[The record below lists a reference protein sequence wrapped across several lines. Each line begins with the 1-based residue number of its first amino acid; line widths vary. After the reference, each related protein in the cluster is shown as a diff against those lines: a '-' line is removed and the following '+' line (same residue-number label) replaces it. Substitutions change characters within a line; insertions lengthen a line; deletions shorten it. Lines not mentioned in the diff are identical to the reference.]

1 MKQIGLNMGV
11 EIRTCLMGNRIGEQ
25 MQQCSELVMRNDINK
40 AELFSL
46 REDDGIPIQSI
57 KYTVSLMGMPHY

>member
-1 MKQIGLNMGV
+1 
-11 EIRTCLMGNRIGEQ
+11 MGNRIGEQ